1 MFDILLAQ
9 MGLDKN
15 KLEGMANEVF
25 AMVKEGRDSQLRCER
40 KIDLL
45 LKEKG
50 ITYDNAE

>member
-1 MFDILLAQ
+1 MIDILLAQ

-25 AMVKEGRDSQLRCER
+25 AMVKEGKESQLRCEA

-45 LKEKG
+45 LKDRG
-50 ITYDNAE
+50 IEYVGSE